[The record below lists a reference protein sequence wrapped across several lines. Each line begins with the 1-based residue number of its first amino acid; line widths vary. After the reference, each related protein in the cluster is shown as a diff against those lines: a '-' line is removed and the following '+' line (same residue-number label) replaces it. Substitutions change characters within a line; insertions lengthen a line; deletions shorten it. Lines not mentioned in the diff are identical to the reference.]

1 MPQPNPVYA
10 YPRTKSW
17 KRDSNPRP
25 TDYESVALPTALFQ
39 HNHRFAPP
47 FGRRLIH
54 YKEDSLFLQEVF
66 LLFVSVFLNEVHF
79 VFCKLSIIQSPTGI
93 FYPGSHHMCLCDGSF
108 FGYKPAYNTSFSKHA
123 NVRRHISSRAP
134 GAVKSWPQ
142 PGIMCSSICGY

>member
-1 MPQPNPVYA
+1 MFTNYFWAIAIVIFAFGSLMSMFWYDAFTTFKKVGWKNIKGYIAIIAMP
-10 YPRTKSW
+10 
-17 KRDSNPRP
+17 
-25 TDYESVALPTALFQ
+25 LFYSISEGI
-39 HNHRFAPP
+39 A
-47 FGRRLIH
+47 FGVI
-54 YKEDSLFLQEVF
+54 S
-66 LLFVSVFLNEVHF
+66 F